1 MASNHTQTR
10 GHGPIRIG
18 NASGA
23 IGDGIDQIY
32 RLASSGAVDAITA
45 DYLAEFNIAWKAI
58 ELQTR
63 PDLGYEPN
71 FLEQLA
77 WNNGA
82 GARAVADNRIKVV
95 HDGGALNPRGLAE
108 KADQYF
114 QSLGIRHL
122 KIAWVEGD
130 NVTDQVTSGRLGNVQ
145 HLDYANTTF
154 SSNDGP
160 TLAANVYTGQRGII
174 KALEQ
179 GADIVICG
187 RCCDASPVMA
197 LCSWWHGWAA
207 TDYDR
212 LAGSLMAGHLTEC
225 GAYVTG
231 GNYCGAQEIPNLH
244 HAGYPIAEV
253 AADGTSVITK
263 PPGSNGAVTVDTC
276 KAQLLYEIQGTRY
289 LNPDVTAKID
299 QARLEQ
305 IGKDRVRLTGI
316 VGLPAPETAK
326 VAICLLGGYQAE
338 ISGYAAGLDT
348 DFKFNLMK
356 SQVMGQINKDDFTT
370 FSIEKYGSV
379 PTDPKSQKDCT
390 VHFRFFAQ
398 SPNLEP
404 FTQFKRAIFYNGMQ
418 GYCGLH
424 LGMDWRTMVP
434 KPYVRYFPA
443 LVQQSRLPDLT
454 VHFVTGEKFTA
465 RDHVATST
473 HAVSHSLQ
481 PQAPLSPAPLSS
493 LGKTVRRPL
502 GDLCFARSGD
512 KGGNANVGFW
522 VRDPEAYGW
531 ALSSLT
537 SSKLIEL
544 LGDDWS
550 PRYSIERCEFP
561 QLHAVHFLIR
571 GFLQEGVSSSSIL
584 DGFGKSIGEFL
595 RARVVDLPLVL
606 VMKEDHRRSEAM
618 KAVAAVQA
626 KL

>member
-1 MASNHTQTR
+1 MR
-10 GHGPIRIG
+10 PPIRIG

-58 ELQTR
+58 ELQTQ

-82 GARAVADNRIKVV
+82 GARAVADNRVKVV

-108 KADQYF
+108 KTSQYF
-114 QSLGIRHL
+114 QSLGIRHM

-130 NVTDQVTSGRLGNVQ
+130 NVTDQVTSGRLGTVQ

-154 SSNDGP
+154 SAEGQQ
-160 TLAANVYTGQRGII
+160 TLAANIYTGQRGIL

-197 LCSWWHGWAA
+197 LSSWWHSWAP
-207 TDYDR
+207 TDWDR

-231 GNYCGAQEIPNLH
+231 GNYCGAQEVPQLH
-244 HAGYPIAEV
+244 HVGYPIAEV
-253 AADGTSVITK
+253 AADGTSIITK
-263 PPGSNGAVTVDTC
+263 PPGTNGVVTVDTC
-276 KAQLLYEIQGTRY
+276 KAQLLYEIQGPRY
-289 LNPDVTAKID
+289 LNPDVTAEID
-299 QARLEQ
+299 KAKLEEV
-305 IGKDRVRLTGI
+305 GKDRVRLSGI
-316 VGLPAPETAK
+316 IGFPAPETAK
-326 VAICLLGGYQAE
+326 LAICLLGGYQAE

-356 SQVMGQINKDDFTT
+356 SQVMGQIDQKDFTT

-398 SPNLEP
+398 SSNLEA
-404 FTQFKRAIFYNGMQ
+404 FTKFKRAIFYNGMQ

-443 LVQQSRLPDLT
+443 LVQQSALPDLT
-454 VHFVTGEKFTA
+454 VHFVTGETF
-465 RDHVATST
+465 VAQGPPQHQAKIPAYAAQKRSS
-473 HAVSHSLQ
+473 ASERSL
-481 PQAPLSPAPLSS
+481 PSS
-493 LGKTVRRPL
+493 GKTVRRPL
-502 GDLCFARSGD
+502 GDLFFARSGD

-522 VRDPEAYGW
+522 VRDPAAYNW
-531 ALSSLT
+531 AVNFLT
-537 SSKLIEL
+537 VPRMIQL

-550 PRYSIERCEFP
+550 SKYAIERCEFRD
-561 QLHAVHFLIR
+561 LHAVHFLIR

-595 RARVVDLPLVL
+595 RARVVDLPIELVER
-606 VMKEDHRRSEAM
+606 EDKRRQEAL
-618 KAVAAVQA
+618 KVVQAVQA